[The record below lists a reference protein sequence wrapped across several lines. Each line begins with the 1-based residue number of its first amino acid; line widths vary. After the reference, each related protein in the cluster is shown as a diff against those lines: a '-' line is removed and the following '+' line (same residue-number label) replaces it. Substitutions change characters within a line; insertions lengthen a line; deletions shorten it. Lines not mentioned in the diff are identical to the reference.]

1 MNTSITSVSKLRR
14 MTKDL
19 HDIANNCNDI
29 EQNVWLRHAATL
41 ISNIADQLQ
50 QNEKKEEAAS

>member
-1 MNTSITSVSKLRR
+1 MSNVSKLRR
-14 MTKDL
+14 ITKDL

-29 EQNVWLRHAATL
+29 EQGSWLRHVATL

-50 QNEKKEEAAS
+50 KNEKKEESAS

>member
-1 MNTSITSVSKLRR
+1 MSNVSKLRK

-19 HDIANNCNDI
+19 HDIADNCNNT
-29 EQNVWLRHAATL
+29 EQSSWLHHVATL

-50 QNEKKEEAAS
+50 QKQEAVS